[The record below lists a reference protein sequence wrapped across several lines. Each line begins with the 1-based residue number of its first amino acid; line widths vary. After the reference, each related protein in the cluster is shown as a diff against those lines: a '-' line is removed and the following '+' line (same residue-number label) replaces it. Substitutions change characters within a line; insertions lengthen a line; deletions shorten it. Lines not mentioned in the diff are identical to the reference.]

1 MPAAVIALTPLVM
14 PGPGGERRAPQ
25 ASRHLGPTFGRER
38 RGLLVAGIDE
48 AEIGLHRAVVEH
60 EEMTARQREHHVD
73 TVRAQDLDREAA
85 AVGFHDQLP
94 VTTSA
99 PRNDCSASIHASG
112 ASNCGE

>member
-1 MPAAVIALTPLVM
+1 
-14 PGPGGERRAPQ
+14 
-25 ASRHLGPTFGRER
+25 
-38 RGLLVAGIDE
+38 
-48 AEIGLHRAVVEH
+48 
-60 EEMTARQREHHVD
+60 MTAGQREHHVD

-99 PRNDCSASIHASG
+99 PRNDCNASIHASG